1 MLKLKYQEIWGNIGP
16 VQCYSH
22 FVYKIKDKFGVTLD
36 NEMFFFQVQYAS
48 KKKI

>member
-36 NEMFFFQVQYAS
+36 NEMFFFSGAICLE
-48 KKKI
+48 KKI